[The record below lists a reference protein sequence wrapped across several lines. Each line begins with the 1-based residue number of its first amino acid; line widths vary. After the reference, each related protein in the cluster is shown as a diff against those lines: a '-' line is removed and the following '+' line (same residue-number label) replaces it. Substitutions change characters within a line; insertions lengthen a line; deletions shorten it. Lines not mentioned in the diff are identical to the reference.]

1 MTLGGVVHRQPGK
14 REYDVSASC
23 TQPQEAR
30 KSAPGF
36 LDISATT
43 CVGGGTGTTI
53 DVQGRVVPPPPCRQ
67 STAGPQSAPTGT
79 QVNQPSTLH

>member
-1 MTLGGVVHRQPGK
+1 VALGSVVHRQPGK
-14 REYDVSASC
+14 REYDVSARC

-43 CVGGGTGTTI
+43 CVGGGTGTPI
-53 DVQGRVVPPPPCRQ
+53 DVQGRVGPPPPL
-67 STAGPQSAPTGT
+67 SPIDGGTA
-79 QVNQPSTLH
+79 VNPNWNTS

>member
-53 DVQGRVVPPPPCRQ
+53 DVQGRVVPPPLSPIDGG
-67 STAGPQSAPTGT
+67 TAVSPNWNTS
-79 QVNQPSTLH
+79 